1 MDTYDINNY
10 NFYGDEEFQAFLKAK
25 IPNYLPRDKYIRQV
39 IACKKEWLRLQNN
52 VNFLLQKRKRQ
63 TEE

>member
-10 NFYGDEEFQAFLKAK
+10 DFYADKDFQAFLKAK

-39 IACKKEWLRLQNN
+39 ISCKKEWLRLQNN
-52 VNFLLQKRKRQ
+52 VNFLLQKRKRE